1 MHARSDLDAVTRW
14 LAPLAVAVAVTLCLW
29 LLLKTSMSLLD
40 VGASDPDA
48 MVASAAPTLPQAP
61 VESLAGWHLFGNAL
75 QSVDARSVAAID
87 APKSALD
94 LTLSGIVAESDP
106 AAGIA
111 MIVEPDGRQAAYR
124 VGSALPGGARLKAV
138 HADHVLIVHN
148 GRDESLRLP
157 RARANAATVTSGGG
171 TSTPL
176 PSAGQPTASSQAIA
190 TAPVS
195 VAGLETVDWQAVQ
208 QQMQIDPAE
217 LARQI
222 RVLPVIE
229 NGQMVGVRLGG
240 GANAALLGKLG
251 LRPDDVVT
259 AVNGISVRD
268 TGRAQQ
274 VIAAVRDAQS
284 ARVTVRRNG
293 REETLDV
300 SLK

>member
-1 MHARSDLDAVTRW
+1 MYSGDHTSELARW
-14 LAPLAVAVAVTLCLW
+14 LAPLALAGAAAACLW
-29 LLLKTSMSLLD
+29 FASKTLMALLGGGTPGGND
-40 VGASDPDA
+40 GFP
-48 MVASAAPTLPQAP
+48 AARPPMFQAP
-61 VESLAGWHLFGNAL
+61 AESIAGWHLFGNAL
-75 QSVDARSVAAID
+75 QPADARSAAAIA
-87 APKSALD
+87 APETALD
-94 LTLSGIVAESDP
+94 LMLSGILAEADP
-106 AAGIA
+106 GAGIA

-124 VGSALPGGARLKAV
+124 VGAALPGGARLKGV
-138 HADHVLIVHN
+138 YADHVLIVHN

-157 RARANAATVTSGGG
+157 RERIAAPGASGGAAAP
-171 TSTPL
+171 SL
-176 PSAGQPTASSQAIA
+176 PSTGQPAASPQAIPGA
-190 TAPVS
+190 TVS

-217 LARQI
+217 LARQV

-240 GANAALLGKLG
+240 GANATLLGKLG

-284 ARVTVRRNG
+284 VRVTVRRDG
-293 REETLDV
+293 REETLNV

>member
-14 LAPLAVAVAVTLCLW
+14 LAPIALAGAAALCLW
-29 LLLKTSMSLLD
+29 LLLKISMNLLD
-40 VGASDPDA
+40 AGASDPEA
-48 MVASAAPTLPQAP
+48 AKVSITSAPLQAP
-61 VESLAGWHLFGNAL
+61 AESLAGWHLFGNAL
-75 QSVDARSVAAID
+75 QPVDARGAATID
-87 APKSALD
+87 APKTALD
-94 LTLSGIVAESDP
+94 LTLSGIVAETDP

-124 VGSALPGGARLKAV
+124 VGSVLPGGARLKAV

-157 RARANAATVTSGGG
+157 RERANAATTTSG
-171 TSTPL
+171 
-176 PSAGQPTASSQAIA
+176 SAAAAIAPIGQPSTSSQAIA

-217 LARQI
+217 LARQV

-229 NGQMVGVRLGG
+229 NGEMVGVRLGG
-240 GANAALLGKLG
+240 GSNAALLGKLG

-259 AVNGISVRD
+259 AVNGVSVRD

-274 VIAAVRDAQS
+274 VIAAARDAQS
-284 ARVTVRRNG
+284 VSVTVRRDG
-293 REETLDV
+293 REETLNV